1 MPADEARPATVE
13 DVHAIAQSMPH
24 VVRCPDVKNAI
35 YQVGGKSFV
44 FFRNPRPDAV
54 DEQTGER
61 LTDVIVIWV
70 PDEGTKEALVQDP
83 RTPFF
88 TTPHFDGHDSVL
100 VQAGRLGEITVGEL
114 REVIQEAWLSRA
126 SRKRATDWL
135 REHGLADA

>member
-1 MPADEARPATVE
+1 VPEDDARPATVE
-13 DVHAIAQSMPH
+13 DVHTIAQSMPH
-24 VVRCPDVKNAI
+24 VVRYPDAKNAI

-54 DEQTGER
+54 DEETGER

-70 PDEGTKEALVQDP
+70 PDQGTKEALVQDP
-83 RTPFF
+83 GTPFF

-100 VQAGRLGEITVGEL
+100 VRAGRLGEITVGEL
-114 REVIQEAWLSRA
+114 REVIQEAWLCRA
-126 SRKRATDWL
+126 SRKRGNDWL